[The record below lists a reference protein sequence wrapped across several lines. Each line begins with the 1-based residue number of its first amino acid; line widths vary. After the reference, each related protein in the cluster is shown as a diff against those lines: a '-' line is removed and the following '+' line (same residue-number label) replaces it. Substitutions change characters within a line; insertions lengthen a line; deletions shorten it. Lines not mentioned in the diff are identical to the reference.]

1 MSHLDRAKKLARAGS
16 KPLRRWW
23 RRTGRHV
30 LRLPVRLGDL
40 ERTTPFSNEFGFDRG
55 GAIDR
60 IYIDRFLDANR
71 ASIRGRVLE
80 IGDDAYTRAFG
91 GSRVTRADV
100 LHVDPAQTQ
109 ATWIGDLSD
118 LPQVPDGTYDCLVI
132 TQTLHL
138 IYDVRAALRTCHR
151 ILAPGG
157 VLLLTSPGISQ
168 VDAGDWGATWYWSF
182 TDRAVKKLLADT
194 FPDSAIEVT
203 TYGNVYAATTFLYG
217 LGAPEIKRRLLEPA
231 DERYPVIVAAV
242 ARKRA

>member
-1 MSHLDRAKKLARAGS
+1 M
-16 KPLRRWW
+16 
-23 RRTGRHV
+23 
-30 LRLPVRLGDL
+30 GDL
-40 ERTTPFSNEFGFDRG
+40 ARTTPFSSEFGFDRG

-60 IYIDRFLDANR
+60 IYVERFLDAKS
-71 ASIRGRVLE
+71 AMIRGRVLE
-80 IGDDAYTRAFG
+80 IGDDSYTRAFG

-100 LHVDPAQTQ
+100 LHVDPAQTH
-109 ATWIGDLSD
+109 ATYIGDLSD
-118 LPQVPDGTYDCLVI
+118 LPQVPDGIYDCIVL

-182 TDRAVKKLLADT
+182 TDRAIRKLLAEDFDPADVAVET
-194 FPDSAIEVT
+194 F
-203 TYGNVYAATTFLYG
+203 GNVYAATTFLYG
-217 LGAPEIKRRLLEPA
+217 MGAPEIDRRLLEPA
-231 DERYPVIVAAV
+231 DERYPVIVAAT